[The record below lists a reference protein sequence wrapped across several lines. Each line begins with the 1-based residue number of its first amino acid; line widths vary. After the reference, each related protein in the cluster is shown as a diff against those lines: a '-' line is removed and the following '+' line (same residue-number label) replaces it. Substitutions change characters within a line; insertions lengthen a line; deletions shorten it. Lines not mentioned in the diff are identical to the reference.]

1 MKTYVLDTHILWW
14 YLTGNAK
21 KLSRSARR
29 AFQEG
34 ERGEALLYLPVLIL
48 FELWDLNQNQGF
60 PLNFRY
66 ILSELQQASQFIFV
80 PLDVDDA
87 LSYDS
92 LARIPDSR
100 DRMIAT
106 AAIKMDAPLLTVD
119 REIIASGAVEVL
131 E

>member
-1 MKTYVLDTHILWW
+1 
-14 YLTGNAK
+14 
-21 KLSRSARR
+21 
-29 AFQEG
+29 
-34 ERGEALLYLPVLIL
+34 
-48 FELWDLNQNQGF
+48 LNQNQGF

-100 DRMIAT
+100 GRMIAT